1 MVGLTHWMQFEARAR
16 LATKLYSSYSAGAN
30 ERSNEEMRRCVSPIW
45 YTFICMNS
53 ISPLLES
60 ILSIRTLV
68 WILFFSAAVLF
79 GIMTLIFF
87 FHWTQ
92 YKMTVKLPKLLV
104 TVYLSV
110 GLLLLAFMGS
120 IALSYLA

>member
-1 MVGLTHWMQFEARAR
+1 
-16 LATKLYSSYSAGAN
+16 
-30 ERSNEEMRRCVSPIW
+30 
-45 YTFICMNS
+45 MNS

-68 WILFFSAAVLF
+68 WVLFFSAAVLF

-104 TVYLSV
+104 TTYLSV